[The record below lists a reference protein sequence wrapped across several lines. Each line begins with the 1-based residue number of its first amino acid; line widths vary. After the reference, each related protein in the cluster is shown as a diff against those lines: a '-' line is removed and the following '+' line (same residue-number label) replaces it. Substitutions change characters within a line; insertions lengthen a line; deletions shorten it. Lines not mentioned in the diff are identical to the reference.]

1 MISLFLRRRVV
12 AFIVLRARRK
22 FDLWDG
28 PSTEAR
34 GLRDG

>member
-1 MISLFLRRRVV
+1 MVLRRRVE
-12 AFIVLRARRK
+12 AFIVLNARRK